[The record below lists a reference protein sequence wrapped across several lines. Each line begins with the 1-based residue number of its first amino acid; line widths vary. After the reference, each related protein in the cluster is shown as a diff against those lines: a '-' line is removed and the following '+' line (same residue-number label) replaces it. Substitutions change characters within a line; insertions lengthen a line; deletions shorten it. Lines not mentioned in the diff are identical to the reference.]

1 MISNLASISATC
13 HYDVAE
19 PERLQLLCKYVG
31 LYRPSTLVDRT
42 MEGEEK
48 GGVNSCHD
56 AKPRSRRIISLLR
69 SDL

>member
-31 LYRPSTLVDRT
+31 LYRPSTLANRT
-42 MEGEEK
+42 MEGGEEK
-48 GGVNSCHD
+48 GGGGLIPVMMQNLEV
-56 AKPRSRRIISLLR
+56 AE
-69 SDL
+69 